1 MARKHGGLGRG
12 LDALIP
18 QSAPKTEEVTV
29 EIRDHEAAAEQTREE
44 KTEENVSRET
54 LEEEK
59 ENIQRDRTERRRR
72 ETTLRVSQIEPNR
85 SQPRKTFDEDAL
97 EELADSIRQ
106 YGLIQPI
113 MVQKR
118 EGYYEIIAGERRWR
132 ACMKAGLKEVP
143 VIIREYDDQK
153 IMELSLIENLQREDL
168 NPMEEARA
176 YKRLMEEFGLT
187 QEEIAGRVSKSRP
200 VIANALRLLKLD
212 ERVQAMVEQGEISMG
227 HARALASVLIP
238 EEQYLIALKIME
250 EHLTVR
256 DTEKIIKNI
265 GKVPKKKEPVQK
277 DESLERIYRE
287 LENRLKSSLG
297 TKVAIHTR
305 GTGGGKVEI
314 DFYTAEDL
322 EKIIDRITSE

>member
-18 QSAPKTEEVTV
+18 QSAPKAEEVQKK
-29 EIRDHEAAAEQTREE
+29 EDAAEQIPAD
-44 KTEENVSRET
+44 KAEENVSRET

>member
-18 QSAPKTEEVTV
+18 QSAPKTEEVQKK
-29 EIRDHEAAAEQTREE
+29 EDAAEQIPADES
-44 KTEENVSRET
+44 EENVSRET
-54 LEEEK
+54 FAEEGD
-59 ENIQRDRTERRRR
+59 NLQRDRSERRRR

-118 EGYYEIIAGERRWR
+118 DGYYEIIAGERRWR

>member
-54 LEEEK
+54 FAEERD
-59 ENIQRDRTERRRR
+59 NLQRDRSERRRR

-118 EGYYEIIAGERRWR
+118 EGYYEIIACERRLR

>member
-54 LEEEK
+54 FAEEGD
-59 ENIQRDRTERRRR
+59 NLQRDRSERRRR
-72 ETTLRVSQIEPNR
+72 ETTLRVSQIEPKR

-118 EGYYEIIAGERRWR
+118 DGYYEIIAGERRWR

>member
-18 QSAPKTEEVTV
+18 QSAPKAEEVQKK
-29 EIRDHEAAAEQTREE
+29 EDAAEQIPADES
-44 KTEENVSRET
+44 EENVSRET

-118 EGYYEIIAGERRWR
+118 DGYYEIIAGERRWR

-212 ERVQAMVEQGEISMG
+212 ERVQNMVEQGEISMG

>member
-18 QSAPKTEEVTV
+18 QSAPKAEEVQKK
-29 EIRDHEAAAEQTREE
+29 EDAAEQIPADES
-44 KTEENVSRET
+44 EENVSRET

-305 GTGGGKVEI
+305 GTGGG

>member
-18 QSAPKTEEVTV
+18 QSAPKAEEVQKK
-29 EIRDHEAAAEQTREE
+29 EDAAEQIPADES
-44 KTEENVSRET
+44 EENVSRET

-59 ENIQRDRTERRRR
+59 ENIQRDRSERRRR

-118 EGYYEIIAGERRWR
+118 DGYYEIIAGERRWR

>member
-18 QSAPKTEEVTV
+18 QSAPKVEEVQKK
-29 EIRDHEAAAEQTREE
+29 EDAAEQIPADES
-44 KTEENVSRET
+44 EENVSRET

>member
-54 LEEEK
+54 FAEERD
-59 ENIQRDRTERRRR
+59 NLQRERSERRRR

>member
-18 QSAPKTEEVTV
+18 QSAPKTEEVQKK
-29 EIRDHEAAAEQTREE
+29 EDAAEQIPADES
-44 KTEENVSRET
+44 EENVSRET

-176 YKRLMEEFGLT
+176 YRRLMEEFGLT

-238 EEQYLIALKIME
+238 EEQYLIALRIME

>member
-18 QSAPKTEEVTV
+18 QSAPKTEEST
-29 EIRDHEAAAEQTREE
+29 EKIRDDEAAAEQTREG
-44 KTEENVSRET
+44 KTEEIVSRET
-54 LEEEK
+54 FAEEGD
-59 ENIQRDRTERRRR
+59 NLQRDRSERRRR

>member
-18 QSAPKTEEVTV
+18 QSAPKTEEVQKK
-29 EIRDHEAAAEQTREE
+29 EDAAEQIPADES
-44 KTEENVSRET
+44 EENVSRET

-238 EEQYLIALKIME
+238 EEQYLIALRIME

>member
-18 QSAPKTEEVTV
+18 QSAPKAEEVQKK
-29 EIRDHEAAAEQTREE
+29 EDAAEQIPADES
-44 KTEENVSRET
+44 EENVSRET

-118 EGYYEIIAGERRWR
+118 DGYYEIIAGERRWR

>member
-18 QSAPKTEEVTV
+18 QSAPKTEETT
-29 EIRDHEAAAEQTREE
+29 EKIRDDEAAAEQTREG
-44 KTEENVSRET
+44 KTEEIVSRET
-54 LEEEK
+54 FAEEGD
-59 ENIQRDRTERRRR
+59 NLQRDRSERRRR

-118 EGYYEIIAGERRWR
+118 DGYYEIIAGERRWR

>member
-18 QSAPKTEEVTV
+18 QSAPKAEEVQKK
-29 EIRDHEAAAEQTREE
+29 EDAAEQIPADES
-44 KTEENVSRET
+44 EENVSRET

-153 IMELSLIENLQREDL
+153 IMELSLLENLQREDL

>member
-18 QSAPKTEEVTV
+18 QSAPKTEEAT
-29 EIRDHEAAAEQTREE
+29 EKIRDDEAAAEQTREG
-44 KTEENVSRET
+44 KTEEIVSRET
-54 LEEEK
+54 FAEERD
-59 ENIQRDRTERRRR
+59 NLQRDRSERRRR

>member
-18 QSAPKTEEVTV
+18 QSAPKTEEVQKK
-29 EIRDHEAAAEQTREE
+29 EDAAEQIPADES
-44 KTEENVSRET
+44 EENVSRET

-118 EGYYEIIAGERRWR
+118 DGYYEIIAGERRWR

-176 YKRLMEEFGLT
+176 YK
-187 QEEIAGRVSKSRP
+187 
-200 VIANALRLLKLD
+200 ANALRLLKLD

>member
-54 LEEEK
+54 FAEEGD
-59 ENIQRDRTERRRR
+59 NLQRDRSERRRR

>member
-18 QSAPKTEEVTV
+18 QSAPKAEEVQKK
-29 EIRDHEAAAEQTREE
+29 EDAAEQIPADES
-44 KTEENVSRET
+44 EENVSRET

-322 EKIIDRITSE
+322 EKIDRRR

>member
-18 QSAPKTEEVTV
+18 QSAPKTEEAT
-29 EIRDHEAAAEQTREE
+29 EKIRDDEAAAEQTREG
-44 KTEENVSRET
+44 KTEEIVSRET
-54 LEEEK
+54 FAEEGD
-59 ENIQRDRTERRRR
+59 NLQRDRSERRRR

-118 EGYYEIIAGERRWR
+118 DGYYEIIAGERRWR

-176 YKRLMEEFGLT
+176 YKRLMEEF
-187 QEEIAGRVSKSRP
+187 
-200 VIANALRLLKLD
+200 
-212 ERVQAMVEQGEISMG
+212 
-227 HARALASVLIP
+227 
-238 EEQYLIALKIME
+238 
-250 EHLTVR
+250 
-256 DTEKIIKNI
+256 
-265 GKVPKKKEPVQK
+265 
-277 DESLERIYRE
+277 
-287 LENRLKSSLG
+287 
-297 TKVAIHTR
+297 
-305 GTGGGKVEI
+305 
-314 DFYTAEDL
+314 
-322 EKIIDRITSE
+322 

>member
-18 QSAPKTEEVTV
+18 QSAPKAEEFQKK
-29 EIRDHEAAAEQTREE
+29 EDAAEQIPADES
-44 KTEENVSRET
+44 EENVSRET

-118 EGYYEIIAGERRWR
+118 DGYYEIIAGERRWR

>member
-18 QSAPKTEEVTV
+18 QSAPKAEEVQKK
-29 EIRDHEAAAEQTREE
+29 EDAAEQIPADES
-44 KTEENVSRET
+44 EENVSRET

-265 GKVPKKKEPVQK
+265 GKVPKKKELVQK

>member
-18 QSAPKTEEVTV
+18 QSAPKTEEAT
-29 EIRDHEAAAEQTREE
+29 EKIRDDEAAAEQTREG
-44 KTEENVSRET
+44 KTEEIVSRET
-54 LEEEK
+54 FAEEGD
-59 ENIQRDRTERRRR
+59 NLQRDRSERRRR

>member
-18 QSAPKTEEVTV
+18 QSAPKTEEVQKK
-29 EIRDHEAAAEQTREE
+29 EDAAEQIPADES
-44 KTEENVSRET
+44 EENVSRET

-59 ENIQRDRTERRRR
+59 ENIQRDRSERRRR

-118 EGYYEIIAGERRWR
+118 DGYYEIIAGERRWR

>member
-18 QSAPKTEEVTV
+18 QSAPKAEEVQKI
-29 EIRDHEAAAEQTREE
+29 EDAAERIPAD

-54 LEEEK
+54 FAEERD
-59 ENIQRDRTERRRR
+59 NLQRDRSERRRR

-176 YKRLMEEFGLT
+176 YRRLMEEFGLT

-212 ERVQAMVEQGEISMG
+212 ERVQTMVEQGEISMG

>member
-29 EIRDHEAAAEQTREE
+29 EIRDHEAAAEQTREG
-44 KTEENVSRET
+44 KTEEIVSRET
-54 LEEEK
+54 FAEERD
-59 ENIQRDRTERRRR
+59 NLQRDRSERRRR

>member
-18 QSAPKTEEVTV
+18 QSAPKAEEVQKK
-29 EIRDHEAAAEQTREE
+29 EDAAEQIPADES
-44 KTEENVSRET
+44 EENVSRET

-118 EGYYEIIAGERRWR
+118 DGYYEIIAGECRWR

>member
-118 EGYYEIIAGERRWR
+118 DGYYEIIAGERRWR

>member
-18 QSAPKTEEVTV
+18 QSAPKTEEAT
-29 EIRDHEAAAEQTREE
+29 EKIRDHEAAAEQTREG
-44 KTEENVSRET
+44 KTEEIVSRET
-54 LEEEK
+54 FAEEGD
-59 ENIQRDRTERRRR
+59 NLQRDRSERRRR

-118 EGYYEIIAGERRWR
+118 DGYYEIIAGERRWR

>member
-18 QSAPKTEEVTV
+18 QSAPKTEEAT
-29 EIRDHEAAAEQTREE
+29 EKIRDDEAAAEQTREG

-54 LEEEK
+54 FAEERD
-59 ENIQRDRTERRRR
+59 NLQRDRSERRRR

-118 EGYYEIIAGERRWR
+118 DGYYEIIAGERRWR

>member
-18 QSAPKTEEVTV
+18 QSVPKAEEVQKK
-29 EIRDHEAAAEQTREE
+29 EDAAEQIPADES
-44 KTEENVSRET
+44 EENVSRET

-85 SQPRKTFDEDAL
+85 SQPRKTFDKDAL

>member
-29 EIRDHEAAAEQTREE
+29 EIRDHEAAAEQTREG
-44 KTEENVSRET
+44 KTEEIVSRET
-54 LEEEK
+54 FAEERD
-59 ENIQRDRTERRRR
+59 NLQRDRSERRRR

-118 EGYYEIIAGERRWR
+118 DGYYEIIAGERRWR

>member
-54 LEEEK
+54 FAEERD
-59 ENIQRDRTERRRR
+59 NLQRDRSERRRR
-72 ETTLRVSQIEPNR
+72 
-85 SQPRKTFDEDAL
+85 QPRKTFDEDAL

-176 YKRLMEEFGLT
+176 YRRLMEEFGLT

>member
-18 QSAPKTEEVTV
+18 QSAPKAEEVQKK
-29 EIRDHEAAAEQTREE
+29 EDAAEQIPADES
-44 KTEENVSRET
+44 EENVSRET

-59 ENIQRDRTERRRR
+59 ENIQRDRSERRRR

>member
-18 QSAPKTEEVTV
+18 QSAPKAEEVQKK
-29 EIRDHEAAAEQTREE
+29 EDAAEQIPADES
-44 KTEENVSRET
+44 EENVSRET

-59 ENIQRDRTERRRR
+59 ENIQRDRSERRRR

-118 EGYYEIIAGERRWR
+118 DGYYEIIAGERRWR

-187 QEEIAGRVSKSRP
+187 QEEIAGRGSKSRP

>member
-18 QSAPKTEEVTV
+18 QSAPKTEEST
-29 EIRDHEAAAEQTREE
+29 EKIRDDEAAAEQTREG
-44 KTEENVSRET
+44 KTEEIVSRET
-54 LEEEK
+54 FAEEGD
-59 ENIQRDRTERRRR
+59 NLQRDRSERRRR

-118 EGYYEIIAGERRWR
+118 DGYYEIIAGERRWR

>member
-29 EIRDHEAAAEQTREE
+29 EIRDHEAAAEQTREG
-44 KTEENVSRET
+44 KTEEIVSRET
-54 LEEEK
+54 FAEEGD
-59 ENIQRDRTERRRR
+59 NLQRDRSERRRR

-118 EGYYEIIAGERRWR
+118 DGYYEIIAGERRWR

>member
-18 QSAPKTEEVTV
+18 QSAPKTEEAT
-29 EIRDHEAAAEQTREE
+29 EKIRDHEAAAEQTREE

-54 LEEEK
+54 FAEERD
-59 ENIQRDRTERRRR
+59 NLQRDRSERRRR

>member
-54 LEEEK
+54 FAEERD
-59 ENIQRDRTERRRR
+59 NLQRDRSERRRR

-85 SQPRKTFDEDAL
+85 SQPRKNFDEDAL